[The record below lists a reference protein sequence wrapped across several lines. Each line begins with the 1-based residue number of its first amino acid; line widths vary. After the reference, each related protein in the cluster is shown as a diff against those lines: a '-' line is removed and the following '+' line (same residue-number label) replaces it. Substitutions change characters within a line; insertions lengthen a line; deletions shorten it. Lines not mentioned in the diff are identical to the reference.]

1 MSMPTRGDRIPVAY
15 PPDVPQPTE
24 ELLAELGLDSPPDG
38 PVRTGE
44 RPEVPRPTN
53 RTEDKRRAG

>member
-1 MSMPTRGDRIPVAY
+1 MNVERIPVFREKTTY
-15 PPDVPQPTE
+15 WDTD
-24 ELLAELGLDSPPDG
+24 ELLRAIGLDSPPDG

-44 RPEVPRPTN
+44 RPEVERPTN